1 MKGRQSG
8 GTVCRGQR
16 ANFLEWKLKG
26 SVTSSLQLPRHT
38 QQTELGLGGYWLSLV
53 KYARFHHSMAEFKKA
68 SWPAPK
74 TGRGVELPLLLPWA
88 GWGGVVPKHPQRCG
102 TRYWGAL
109 QTPPISK
116 SGVQFVII
124 LHPRSVFHLSFSQIK
139 KSVAIPSFI
148 RYYSHQNKPW

>member
-1 MKGRQSG
+1 MKTQGFGNKQLTVTQAHTANRIRSWWLLAFSCEVGKVPSQYGRIKEGIVAISEDRK
-8 GTVCRGQR
+8 RGET
-16 ANFLEWKLKG
+16 A
-26 SVTSSLQLPRHT
+26 
-38 QQTELGLGGYWLSLV
+38 
-53 KYARFHHSMAEFKKA
+53 
-68 SWPAPK
+68 
-74 TGRGVELPLLLPWA
+74 LLLREQD
-88 GWGGVVPKHPQRCG
+88 GGGGVVPKHPQRCG